1 MIFLS
6 RRNGY
11 VAYKTSALMLAIV
24 VLACEMAGA
33 SEPATS
39 NCANDECVVF
49 VDDKP
54 PAAQALCGDA
64 AVTIRWTVGENVF
77 MTTCEDAGTEEQSTN
92 FLSDASGNDAR
103 KLVYGR
109 PVLKQFLRQLPNGPV
124 PGKFAPRSYCTPPS
138 LQQVS
143 ASTFVLLDK
152 RPANTENGYCFEPTY
167 VHYDKGRITIDT
179 AKARIAAGDKD
190 YYGTPLTAQQQ
201 LNLATLIHGYG
212 AMSHQTSKADE
223 AHPPQEHTSHVAV
236 ERAWLY
242 GKQEENGKRM
252 GYLIGG
258 DAVVVLDEVGGW
270 ARIRY
275 RQANGNAIVRW
286 VRSADLVK
294 GP

>member
-1 MIFLS
+1 M
-6 RRNGY
+6 
-11 VAYKTSALMLAIV
+11 AYKTSALTLVII

-33 SEPATS
+33 AEPAAS
-39 NCANDECVVF
+39 DCANDECVVF
-49 VDDKP
+49 VNDKP

-77 MTTCEDAGTEEQSTN
+77 LTTCEDAGTEEQNTN
-92 FLSDASGNDAR
+92 FLSDASGNYAR

-109 PVLKQFLRQLPNGPV
+109 PVQKQFLRQHPTGPV
-124 PGKFAPRSYCTPPS
+124 PDKFAPRPYCTPPL

-152 RPANTENGYCFEPTY
+152 RPENTNNGYCFEPTY
-167 VHYDKGRITIDT
+167 VHYDKGQSIDT
-179 AKARIAAGDKD
+179 AKARIATGDRD
-190 YYGTPLTAQQQ
+190 YFGTLPTTKQQ

-223 AHPPQEHTSHVAV
+223 ASPLQERTSHVAV

-242 GKQEENGKRM
+242 DKPEENGKRK

-258 DAVVVLDEVGGW
+258 DTVAVLDEVGGW
-270 ARIRY
+270 ARIHY
-275 RQANGNAIVRW
+275 RQINGNEIVRW